1 MVPFF
6 ICKSAISLRCKPSGF
21 HLILNGGNWGDTVKS
36 VLQYIQRQVE
46 ANGHAL
52 AFSDD
57 ERTVS
62 YAQLL
67 ARSAALRDCF
77 LASGIQPGNR
87 VGMALS
93 DDIEMMAAI
102 IGTWACHATAVP
114 IDFRNRKSQRKVTLE
129 TFELAFILEDDA
141 GTASDYRSVSIDDVA
156 EVGEWQ
162 NVFDL
167 GNAPA
172 FIAQTSGTS
181 GLPSGIVLS
190 HETYCHRL
198 QVYHI
203 CYPLTATSK
212 TMLCYPISFAASR
225 TLCVMTLMA
234 GGQNCIAPY
243 LASGEELVE
252 FIRTQEITEAYIVPV
267 TLQAL
272 VEAGTASDFKSLRYL
287 GFGSA
292 PTADSLKAR
301 AMDFFKCDLVEVYSA
316 TSTGGLS
323 FHTSES
329 LRNRPETVG
338 KIFDGIEV
346 EIVDGNGN
354 PLPPDHVGLVRTRGP
369 ALIGEV
375 IGGHAGGDFLSD
387 SWAYPGDLG
396 SIGADRYLTLS
407 GRRSEMIVRG
417 GEKIYPLEVEMVLL
431 SHPNVSDAAVVAIP
445 HSSLGEQVAALVCSA
460 KPQTLTTL
468 RSHCVNHLPG
478 SKVPAIFKIVEKIPR
493 NANGKILCLDAAKL
507 FLATSNEAELS

>member
-1 MVPFF
+1 M
-6 ICKSAISLRCKPSGF
+6 
-21 HLILNGGNWGDTVKS
+21 KS
-36 VLQYIQRQVE
+36 VLQYIQRQVD
-46 ANGHAL
+46 ANGHAV
-52 AFSDD
+52 AFSND
-57 ERTVS
+57 ERVVS
-62 YAQLL
+62 YTQLL
-67 ARSAALRDCF
+67 ARSAAFRDCF
-77 LASGIQPGNR
+77 LASRIQPGNR
-87 VGMALS
+87 VGIALS

-102 IGTWACHATAVP
+102 IGTWACQATAVP
-114 IDFRNRKSQRKVTLE
+114 IDFRNRKSQRKATFE
-129 TFELAFILEDDA
+129 SFELALIVEDDTDIA
-141 GTASDYRSVSIDDVA
+141 ADYKYIAIDEVA
-156 EVGEWQ
+156 EAGKWQ
-162 NVFDL
+162 NISDF

-172 FIAQTSGTS
+172 FIAATSGTS

-198 QVYHI
+198 EVYHV

-301 AMDFFKCDLVEVYSA
+301 ALDFFKCDLVEVYSA

-338 KIFDGIEV
+338 KIFDGVEV
-346 EIVDGNGN
+346 EIADGNGK
-354 PLPPDHVGLVRTRGP
+354 PLPFDQVGLVRTRGP
-369 ALIGEV
+369 ALISEV
-375 IGGHAGGDFLSD
+375 IGGHAGGDFLSNG
-387 SWAYPGDLG
+387 WAYPGDLG

-417 GEKIYPLEVEMVLL
+417 GEKIYPLEVESVLL
-431 SHPNVSDAAVVAIP
+431 SHPHVSDAAVVAIA
-445 HSSLGEQVAALVCSA
+445 HSSLGEQVAALVCSS
-460 KPQTLTTL
+460 KPQALTTL

-478 SKVPAIFKIVEKIPR
+478 SKVPAVFKIVEKIPR
-493 NANGKILCLDAAKL
+493 NANGKILRQEAARL
-507 FLATSNEAELS
+507 FLATSSEAELS